1 MTIFDLLKEVTVAL
15 EKRNIPYMVSGSMAM
30 VVYTVS
36 RTTRDIDIVIE
47 LSKGSLEGFYE
58 IFKANFHLHKP
69 TVEEELSRRGMFNA
83 IDHRSGMKIDFVIR
97 KNSLYRKTEFE
108 RKRRDLLF
116 GQEVW
121 VVSIEDLILSKLI
134 WIQDIKSDR
143 QMEDIKSLLDCPHD
157 INYVKK
163 WTSELALN
171 CFKLI

>member
-47 LSKGSLEGFYE
+47 LSKGSLKGFYE

-97 KNSLYRKTEFE
+97 KNSLYRKTE
-108 RKRRDLLF
+108 
-116 GQEVW
+116 
-121 VVSIEDLILSKLI
+121 
-134 WIQDIKSDR
+134 
-143 QMEDIKSLLDCPHD
+143 
-157 INYVKK
+157 
-163 WTSELALN
+163 
-171 CFKLI
+171 